1 MRSRLAG
8 VFQAGSVTRM
18 GCSSALQLRTFFSA
32 WRTIY
37 GIILK
42 SVTWWGTREEPRQS
56 YSRNMQEERRLYA
69 LNPSL
74 MGFPICMFSRQ
85 TDGPCCPMYS
95 LLSSLGGEDSA
106 SAPASVMATS
116 PSRAT
121 GRKPYDV
128 GMIAFGVSSPAYPAR
143 SVDVPM
149 SSTRAETSSGRA
161 ECQRQARNPLLYR
174 EHTASVLHHPGGLV
188 EMCSGIPIESKIC
201 FSTVRIIFQ
210 KHSRFR
216 PTKEKG

>member
-1 MRSRLAG
+1 MFLRFAIED
-8 VFQAGSVTRM
+8 VFQRVANHIWDHLEVGDLVGNKRGAPSVVQWEHAR
-18 GCSSALQLRTFFSA
+18 
-32 WRTIY
+32 
-37 GIILK
+37 
-42 SVTWWGTREEPRQS
+42 
-56 YSRNMQEERRLYA
+56 ERRLYA

-106 SAPASVMATS
+106 SASASVMATS

-174 EHTASVLHHPGGLV
+174 EHTTSVLHHPGWLV
-188 EMCSGIPIESKIC
+188 EMCSGIPIGSKIR